1 MTFEEA
7 LALLKQGKTLT
18 RLAWKD
24 PKQRATLEDKF
35 YRVIPCQVAHY
46 THAKLGWT
54 PLPNDLLATDWELI
68 E

>member
-7 LALLKQGKTLT
+7 LVLLKQGKTLT

-24 PKQRATLEDKF
+24 PFQRVTLEDKF
-35 YRVIPCQVAHY
+35 YRVIPCRVAHY

-54 PLPNDLLATDWELI
+54 PLPNDLLATDWEI
-68 E
+68 TK